1 MDSLKQA
8 FDTLEG
14 SVKQLESKMEHVN
27 EAIELIKT
35 YGFQPHQFE
44 ELLRIQR
51 GLKSDDSAALKRH
64 LQKPSSEEKS
74 TQLSAPVQVQAI
86 SPIDKLQILLVAVFV
101 SLMSS
106 FLIAKLFK

>member
-1 MDSLKQA
+1 MDCLKQA

-35 YGFQPHQFE
+35 YGFQPRQFE

-51 GLKSDDSAALKRH
+51 GLNSDDTAALKQK
-64 LQKPSSEEKS
+64 LQKPESEDKS
-74 TQLSAPVQVQAI
+74 TQLTAPVQV
-86 SPIDKLQILLVAVFV
+86 
-101 SLMSS
+101 
-106 FLIAKLFK
+106 

>member
-1 MDSLKQA
+1 MISKDMDQAIKCVKEQTQILEDEIKEQEQKEGVVEVIETQMDSLKQA

-35 YGFQPHQFE
+35 YGFQPRQFE

-51 GLKSDDSAALKRH
+51 GLNSDDTAALK
-64 LQKPSSEEKS
+64 QK
-74 TQLSAPVQVQAI
+74 L
-86 SPIDKLQILLVAVFV
+86 
-101 SLMSS
+101 
-106 FLIAKLFK
+106 